1 MYKKWRKNSQDILE
15 KFSHTAIPA
24 SGIKATNRTS
34 SPSFPPHLPVPHYA
48 ELPARL

>member
-1 MYKKWRKNSQDILE
+1 MYKKWRKIL
-15 KFSHTAIPA
+15 KIYLKILRHTAIPA